1 MLFWLKKTVSYWLMP
16 VPLCLAALVAGF
28 LLLRYTK
35 RRRLGRI
42 LVGSA
47 VVVLLIAS
55 NKFVA
60 KTLMRSLETRYP
72 AMPEFVAGTPLPPE
86 IAACRYVVV
95 LGGGHGRS
103 PGLAASN
110 LLSSAS
116 LARFVEGLR
125 ILRALPEAK
134 LIITGSGRGDEEPN
148 ARFIGRAALAF
159 GVAPGRILHVERA
172 RDTEE
177 ESRAVKALVPEGR
190 VALVTSAWHM
200 PRAFALFRSAGLEA
214 VACPADFS
222 THADPGFRLDDY
234 LWELGALGGTSR
246 GLHERLGHLWIWLRG
261 KT

>member
-1 MLFWLKKTVSYWLMP
+1 MLFWLKKTISFWLMP
-16 VPLCLAALVAGF
+16 VPLCLAALVAG
-28 LLLRYTK
+28 LLLQRYTR

-42 LVGSA
+42 LVTAA
-47 VVVLLIAS
+47 VAGLLIGS

-60 KTLMRSLETRYP
+60 KSLMRSLETRYP
-72 AMPEFVAGTPLPPE
+72 AVPEFVAGAPLPPD

-95 LGGGHGRS
+95 LGGGNGRS

-110 LLSSAS
+110 LLSGSS
-116 LARFVEGLR
+116 LSRFVEGLR

-134 LIITGSGRGDEEPN
+134 LIVTGGGRKGEEPN

-159 GVAPGRILHVERA
+159 GVAPARILYVERA

-177 ESRAVKALVPEGR
+177 ESRAVKALVPAGR

-200 PRAFALFRSAGLEA
+200 PRAFALFRSAGLDT

-222 THADPGFRLDDY
+222 THEDPGFRLDDY

-261 KT
+261 QT